1 MIELAV
7 EFLLETGTL
16 LLKAYGDSRDEKK
29 ASAMPG
35 VPPKLDLSPLIES
48 IDHLQTSNEEIVDV
62 LRHPSRTAGDEML
75 ERANLAFKRGWYV
88 EAQRD
93 ATESV
98 RLFPFRPAA
107 QLLRALSSLA
117 VGDAKSTVSALSD
130 TMRYAVDEELPIGCS
145 AALIAA
151 NLADAAGARSAA
163 IDVLRAFRTKA
174 GDVFPEVLLA
184 LHLRL
189 PDDDGCLAAL
199 VSALVSMGMDVT
211 DPPDQVTQ
219 LTPQLGEY
227 LRRQRA
233 AAAAVETASAEASK
247 AMTDLVLV
255 SEREIP
261 MDQRLLAFLCALDG
275 IATGNRK
282 SYSVKQILR
291 LYTKVALD
299 NPASVEIA
307 AGVIDRITEYESL
320 DRHDSGSITMSVDL
334 AAPKRVLNDY
344 MRAALASRASKQ
356 SLARAKSQASRQRV
370 SAAAIGPILHS
381 AYPVPL
387 SLGPGSVKVLPEVR
401 REVKADPALAAP
413 TKSRSGKRPTSP
425 KVTIAPSASKPADV
439 ESWWA
444 IDIRFG
450 EDEDDWFTVAFASGL
465 PTRLYRNGTFLKS
478 GKMRPGL
485 TTQVETFEVR
495 VGQRAFR
502 ISCTYAF
509 RWLKSNEVRVVATT
523 RPGNR
528 PLESA
533 MFLVNF

>member
-29 ASAMPG
+29 ATMRPEGA
-35 VPPKLDLSPLIES
+35 PKVDLSPLIDS
-48 IDHLQTSNEEIVDV
+48 IEHLQTSNEEIVDV

-75 ERANLAFKRGWYV
+75 DRANLAFKRGWYV

-117 VGDAKSTVSALSD
+117 VGDAESTVSALSD

-151 NLADAAGARSAA
+151 NLADAVGGRSAA
-163 IDVLRAFRTKA
+163 VDVLREFRTKA
-174 GDVFPEVLLA
+174 GGVFPEVLLA
-184 LHLRL
+184 LHLRI
-189 PDDDGCLAAL
+189 PDDDECLTAL
-199 VSALVSMGMDVT
+199 VAALVSMGLDVT
-211 DPPDQVTQ
+211 DPPRQITH

-227 LRRQRA
+227 LQRGTA
-233 AAAAVETASAEASK
+233 AAAAVEAANTEADK
-247 AMTDLVLV
+247 AMTDLRVI
-255 SEREIP
+255 SECDVA
-261 MDQRLLAFLCALDG
+261 MDPRLLAFLCAMDG
-275 IATGNRK
+275 VATGNRK

-291 LYTKVALD
+291 LYTRVALD
-299 NPASVEIA
+299 NPASVDIA
-307 AGVIDRITEYESL
+307 AGVIERINEYESL
-320 DRHDSGSITMSVDL
+320 DRHDIGSITMTVDL
-334 AAPKRVLNDY
+334 AAPRRVLNDY
-344 MRAALASRASKQ
+344 MRAALASRASKR
-356 SLARAKSQASRQRV
+356 SLARAKTHASRQHV
-370 SAAAIGPILHS
+370 SAAATGPILHS

-387 SLGPGSVKVLPEVR
+387 SLEAGSVKILPDVR
-401 REVKADPALAAP
+401 REVKAVPALAAP
-413 TKSRSGKRPTSP
+413 KRSRSGKGSTAP
-425 KVTIAPSASKPADV
+425 KVTITPSDSKPADV

-444 IDIRFG
+444 VDIRFG
-450 EDEDDWFTVAFASGL
+450 DDEEDWFSVAFASSV
-465 PTRLYRNGTFLKS
+465 PTRLYRNGTFLKF
-478 GKMRPGL
+478 GKIRPGL
-485 TTQVETFEVR
+485 TTQVETFAVH

-502 ISCTYAF
+502 ITCTYAF

-523 RPGNR
+523 LRGDR

-533 MFLVNF
+533 LFLVNF